1 MNAKTFASASLF
13 ALLSLGAF
21 AAQAA
26 TQPAPAAMPYHY
38 GEHLDVKKVLSIQ
51 TDPNVSCGV
60 ANSRMNYLDSQGRQ
74 HDLQYLTYASDGC
87 HEH

>member
-1 MNAKTFASASLF
+1 MNAKAFARVSLF
-13 ALLSLGAF
+13 ALLSLGAI

-26 TQPAPAAMPYHY
+26 TQQAPKAMPYHY
-38 GEHLDVKKVLSIQ
+38 GERLDVKKVLSIQ

-74 HDLQYLTYASDGC
+74 HDLQYLTYATDGC